1 MTARLAFSYDRDVF
15 ALPGRIDDIRSQGC
29 NTLIKS
35 KIAEPLTSIPEFLE
49 SLGLKGGGKSSAAS
63 EMETLNA
70 RYRGK
75 VSEDRLSQMS
85 GLLTTIRQK
94 RGITVEELA
103 EFCALEYSRAVELC
117 TCLELDGFIN
127 IDLLQRCSIS
137 PKV

>member
-1 MTARLAFSYDRDVF
+1 
-15 ALPGRIDDIRSQGC
+15 
-29 NTLIKS
+29 
-35 KIAEPLTSIPEFLE
+35 
-49 SLGLKGGGKSSAAS
+49 
-63 EMETLNA
+63 
-70 RYRGK
+70 
-75 VSEDRLSQMS
+75 MS
-85 GLLTTIRQK
+85 RLLTTIRQK

>member
-15 ALPGRIDDIRSQGC
+15 ALPGRVDDIRSQGC

-49 SLGLKGGGKSSAAS
+49 SLDLKGSEKPSVAS

-75 VSEDRLSQMS
+75 VSEDRLGQMS
-85 GLLTTIRQK
+85 RLLTIIRQK

-103 EFCALEYSRAVELC
+103 EFSAIEYSRTAELC
-117 TCLELDGFIN
+117 TCLELDGFIC
-127 IDLLQRCSIS
+127 IDLLQRCSIC